1 MPKGGFYGKTQI
13 PKPDVGGSAKASWRK
28 QCLSNRQELGDM
40 VEDEME
46 EKSNADK
53 QKSSYEDMETTE
65 HSVSRW
71 FHMS

>member
-1 MPKGGFYGKTQI
+1 
-13 PKPDVGGSAKASWRK
+13 
-28 QCLSNRQELGDM
+28 M

-46 EKSNADK
+46 EKSNADR
-53 QKSSYEDMETTE
+53 QKSSYKDMETTE